1 MIAIELALPAQAV
14 WEELLRRG
22 FICTLSQEVP
32 LRLLPALNI
41 PEEDLRA
48 FADTLEDILAN
59 IKK

>member
-1 MIAIELALPAQAV
+1 M
-14 WEELLRRG
+14 G
-22 FICTLSQEVP
+22 FGEGLS
-32 LRLLPALNI
+32 LIHISALNI